1 VSAGAASGAS
11 PTPDPGPDAGPSLD
25 DGPTAA
31 EIASFVR
38 VRAAVQAEIAVACVR
53 AARDPGGVR
62 LIAVSKTV
70 APGRIQAAVAAGL
83 TDLGENRVQEAAAKV
98 SLVAGARWHLVGPLQ
113 SNKTRRAIELFD
125 AIESVDSGELAVRID
140 RLAREVRGLP
150 QAGSVPLGG
159 HFPVLLQVNVDD
171 DAEKAGF
178 GVAALEA
185 ALPEILAL
193 GALRVDGLMTIG
205 RQVEQPEAA
214 RVTFRRLREL
224 SARLRAAWPSLGPE
238 LSMGMSDDFPIA
250 VEEGAT
256 IVRVGRAI
264 FGARPAQ

>member
-1 VSAGAASGAS
+1 VSAGAAPGGS
-11 PTPDPGPDAGPSLD
+11 PTPAPGHDDGPSLD
-25 DGPTAA
+25 GGPTPA

-38 VRAAVQAEIAVACVR
+38 VRAAVLGEIALACAR
-53 AARDPGGVR
+53 AARDPSGVR
-62 LIAVSKTV
+62 LIAISKTV

-83 TDLGENRVQEAAAKV
+83 RDLGENRVQEAAAKV
-98 SLVAGARWHLVGPLQ
+98 PLVAGARWHLVGPLQ

-140 RLAREVRGLP
+140 RLVREVRGLP
-150 QAGSVPLGG
+150 DAGPVPQGG
-159 HFPVLLQVNVDD
+159 RFPVLLQVNVDD
-171 DAEKAGF
+171 DAGKAGF

-185 ALPEILAL
+185 ALPAILAL

-205 RQVEQPEAA
+205 RQVEQAQAA
-214 RVTFRRLREL
+214 RLTFRRLREL
-224 SARLRAAWPSLGPE
+224 SARLRTGWPSLGPE

-264 FGARPAQ
+264 FGARPAP